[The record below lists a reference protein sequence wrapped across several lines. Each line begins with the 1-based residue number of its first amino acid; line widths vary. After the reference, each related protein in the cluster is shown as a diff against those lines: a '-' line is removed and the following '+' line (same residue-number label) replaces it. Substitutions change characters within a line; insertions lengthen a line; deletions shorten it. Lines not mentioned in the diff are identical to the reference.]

1 MKIANTLR
9 QSWRRSWAGLAGCA
23 GLAVAAVAGTAP
35 PAAAQDYPS
44 MNLRLAHFFSD
55 VHVQSQVDKWWAE
68 EITRRSGGKIKVTVF
83 WNEALGKSTELADL
97 LGSGAV
103 DIATIVPA
111 YTPSKLPLNG
121 ATNALPL
128 AIPEIRDTVRI
139 TRGLVDNVPEV
150 KQELQRNN
158 IWPVYIHSLANY
170 HLICN
175 KPVRKLEDF
184 KGLKIR
190 SFGAFQPRIWDALGA
205 VGVVVLQ
212 AEVYEGL
219 QRGRV
224 DCVFNSY
231 STMLTSKLYEVGK
244 YLVDVDFGP
253 LATWPMMVN
262 YKTWH
267 EKWPENVKKLITEI
281 SAEAEERSLKA
292 VIESDESSKQ
302 EMIAKGVEL
311 VHFEDQQKMLAIV
324 PDMLKLWQ
332 DSMVEKGLGET
343 AAKVVTYWRS
353 QVPERK
359 Q

>member
-1 MKIANTLR
+1 MEMANTIR
-9 QSWRRSWAGLAGCA
+9 KSCIGIG
-23 GLAVAAVAGTAP
+23 AAVAMLTGSAV
-35 PAAAQDYPS
+35 AQDYPS

-68 EITRRSGGKIKVTVF
+68 EITRRSNGKVKVTVF
-83 WNEALGKSTELADL
+83 WNEALGKSTELVDL

-103 DIATIVPA
+103 DIAATALA
-111 YTPSKLPLNG
+111 YTPSKLPLSG

-128 AIPEIRDTVRI
+128 VIPDIRDTVRI
-139 TRGLVDNVPEV
+139 THGLIQNVREV

-158 IWPVYIHSLANY
+158 IWPLYFHSLANY

-190 SFGAFQPRIWDALGA
+190 SFGAFQPKIWEALGA

-231 STMLTSKLYEVGK
+231 STMLTGKLYEVGK
-244 YLVDVDFGP
+244 YLIDVDFGP

-262 YKTWH
+262 YRTWH
-267 EKWPENVKKLITEI
+267 EKWPENVKKLISDV
-281 SAEAEERSLKA
+281 SAEAEQRSLKA
-292 VIESDESSKQ
+292 VIESDDSSLK
-302 EMIAKGVEL
+302 ELVAKGTEL
-311 VHFEDQQKMLAIV
+311 IKFQDQEKMLTLV

-332 DSMVEKGLGET
+332 ESMIEKGLGP
-343 AAKVVTYWRS
+343 AAEKAVTYWRA
-353 QVPERK
+353 QVPPRK

>member
-1 MKIANTLR
+1 MEMANTIR
-9 QSWRRSWAGLAGCA
+9 KSCIGIG
-23 GLAVAAVAGTAP
+23 AAVAMLTGSAV
-35 PAAAQDYPS
+35 AQDYPS

-68 EITRRSGGKIKVTVF
+68 EITRRSNGKVKVTVF
-83 WNEALGKSTELADL
+83 WNEALGKSTELVDL

-103 DIATIVPA
+103 DIAATALA
-111 YTPSKLPLNG
+111 YTPSKLPLSG

-128 AIPEIRDTVRI
+128 VIPDIRDTVRI
-139 TRGLVDNVPEV
+139 THGLIQNVPEV

-158 IWPVYIHSLANY
+158 IWPLYFHSLANY

-190 SFGAFQPRIWDALGA
+190 SFGAFQPKIWEALGA

-231 STMLTSKLYEVGK
+231 STMLTGKLYEVGK
-244 YLVDVDFGP
+244 YLIDVDFGP

-262 YKTWH
+262 YRTWH
-267 EKWPENVKKLITEI
+267 EKWPENVKKLFSDV
-281 SAEAEERSLKA
+281 SAEAEQRSLKA
-292 VIESDESSKQ
+292 VIESDDSSLK
-302 EMIAKGVEL
+302 ELVAKGTEL
-311 VHFEDQQKMLAIV
+311 IKFQDQEKMLTLV

-332 DSMVEKGLGET
+332 ESMIEKGLGP
-343 AAKVVTYWRS
+343 AAEKAVTYWRA
-353 QVPERK
+353 QVPPRK